1 MFFCC
6 SVLSSD
12 TLLKGQAV
20 QTDTMSQELGVN
32 TDTDWESQAEAMLEY
47 GRSLTEQY
55 DGLRKTQ
62 GEEEVAHEKQ
72 VQQLQR
78 KKEEAIHQH
87 QVRVA
92 PTRAHAAEPPRASV
106 IKLWLC
112 FQALL
117 EKLDSVR
124 VKLQLNNSKSARK
137 NFSVKHQELTAERSK
152 AEEERNR

>member
-62 GEEEVAHEKQ
+62 GEEEVVHEKQ

-92 PTRAHAAEPPRASV
+92 PTPPSHRGPASLNCGCV
-106 IKLWLC
+106 FRLFWKNSILC
-112 FQALL
+112 
-117 EKLDSVR
+117 ES
-124 VKLQLNNSKSARK
+124 NCS
-137 NFSVKHQELTAERSK
+137 
-152 AEEERNR
+152 